1 MSVAASP
8 LDLLLSEFVDVG
20 DGSVFVATNGHGP
33 PLILLHGWTLDHRMW
48 QPQLPALGARY
59 RLIMP
64 DRRGFGRSTA
74 PPDLAREAGDIV
86 RIADILKL
94 DTFFLAGLSQ
104 GAGVA
109 LDVAVRFPDR
119 VAAVALAGTPL
130 PGLVPDPDHV
140 PRDDYAVMTRNGAI
154 AEMRRDWL
162 SHPLMQID
170 DDAHRALIAKIVGD
184 YTGRDLL
191 QPSAI
196 QPFTHATIAALKMP
210 LLAITGDAETPWRVN
225 CARLLADVAPK
236 GRFLSIRDAGHLTNI
251 EQPAAFNAAL
261 LDFFRARPHVSPKI
275 IPEELR

>member
-8 LDLLLSEFVDVG
+8 LDLSLSEFVDVG
-20 DGSVFVATNGHGP
+20 DGSVFVAMVGNGP
-33 PLILLHGWTLDHRMW
+33 PIILLHGWTLDHRMW
-48 QPQLPALGARY
+48 EPQLPALGARY

-74 PPDLAREAGDIV
+74 PPDLACEAGDIV

-140 PRDDYAVMTRNGAI
+140 PRDDYTAMMRNGAI

-170 DDAHRALIAKIVGD
+170 DDAHRALIAKIVSD
-184 YTGRDLL
+184 YDGRDLL

-196 QPFTHATIAALKMP
+196 QPFTHAAIAALKMP
-210 LLAITGDAETPWRVN
+210 LLAITGDAETPWRAN

-261 LDFFRARPHVSPKI
+261 LDFFSRATPHVTKNNP
-275 IPEELR
+275 

>member
-8 LDLLLSEFVDVG
+8 LDLSLSEFVDVG
-20 DGSVFVATNGHGP
+20 DGSIFVAMVGGGP

-48 QPQLPALGARY
+48 EPQVAALGARY

-74 PPDLAREAGDIV
+74 PPDLAREAGDVV
-86 RIADILKL
+86 RIADMLNL
-94 DTFFLAGLSQ
+94 DTFFLAGMSQ

-119 VAAVALAGTPL
+119 LAAVALAGTPL

-140 PRDDYAVMTRNGAI
+140 PRDEYAVMTRNGAV
-154 AEMRRDWL
+154 AQMRRDWL

-170 DDAHRALIAKIVGD
+170 NDAHRTMIANIVGD
-184 YTGRDLL
+184 YAGRDLL
-191 QPSAI
+191 QPSSI
-196 QPFTHATIAALKMP
+196 QPFTHAAIAALPMP
-210 LLAITGDAETPWRVN
+210 VLAIAGDAETPWRVG
-225 CARLLADVAPK
+225 CARLLADAAPK

-251 EQPAAFNAAL
+251 AQPAAFNTAL
-261 LDFFRARPHVSPKI
+261 LDFFARAAPHVTKNN
-275 IPEELR
+275 R